1 MAEKTSMQKTIK
13 VPERLKGKTIWTVPP
28 KDIKQDVPGRFE
40 IDKCSQKELEYL
52 ESIERLKE

>member
-1 MAEKTSMQKTIK
+1 MQKTIK